1 VLGEVWQLLGG
12 DAGDLAGVQVDG
24 PSRVLSGP
32 LPSTEL
38 ATAAVAAGLTAAAE
52 LAHARSGHRP
62 HVQLDTRHVAD
73 AVRSERFLRIDGA
86 PPGRLFDP
94 LSAFFRTADGW
105 VRLHANYAHHQAAL
119 LRVLELP
126 AGQSP
131 DPEQAAAR
139 IGRWAGS
146 DLEAALDATGGVGA
160 AVRTRQEWRDHPA
173 GQAAEH
179 QPLVDVSLG
188 SAIPTRGRHRGDRPA
203 ESREALPAQGFRVLD
218 LTRVIAGPVATRTLA
233 ALGAEVLRIDPP
245 HLPEI
250 PMAQLD
256 TGPGKRTALLDLR
269 TQEGRSALRRLLADA
284 DVLVHGYR
292 PGALDALG
300 LGPAEIAAQHPELV
314 TVGLSAWGEP
324 GLWAGRRGFDSI
336 VQAASGLADE
346 CGAADAPGV
355 LPAQVLDHAT
365 GHLIAAAALRGLTL
379 RATTG
384 RAGHARLSLAATA
397 AYLVSAHRPAELSAE
412 DGDRPGT
419 GSGPAADESAYA
431 VPVHSAYGPATQISP
446 PGTLDGVPLSWPFG
460 AHRWGSDQP
469 RWRDA

>member
-1 VLGEVWQLLGG
+1 VLDEVWRLLGG
-12 DAGDLAGVQVDG
+12 DAAALAGVQIDG
-24 PSRVLSGP
+24 PSRVLLGP

-52 LAHARSGHRP
+52 LAQARSGHRP
-62 HVQLDTRHVAD
+62 QVELDTRHVAD

-94 LSAFFRTADGW
+94 LTAFFRTADGW

-126 AGQSP
+126 VGQSP
-131 DPEQAAAR
+131 DPEQAATR
-139 IGRWAGS
+139 IARWAGS
-146 DLEAALDATGGVGA
+146 DLETALDAAGGVGA
-160 AVRTRQEWRDHPA
+160 VVRSRQEWRDHPA
-173 GQAAEH
+173 GQAVEH
-179 QPLVDVSLG
+179 GPLVELSLG
-188 SAIPTRGRHRGDRPA
+188 SPVPTRGRHRSDRPA

-250 PMAQLD
+250 LMAQLD
-256 TGPGKRTALLDLR
+256 TGPGKRSALLDLR
-269 TQEGRSALRRLLADA
+269 TPEGRSALRQLLVDA

-292 PGALDALG
+292 PGALEALG
-300 LGPAEIAAQHPELV
+300 LGPAEIAAEHPELV
-314 TVGLSAWGEP
+314 TVGLSAWGESGP
-324 GLWAGRRGFDSI
+324 WAGRRGFDSI

-346 CGAADAPGV
+346 CGAPDAPGA

-397 AYLVSAHRPAELSAE
+397 AYLLSADRPAEPPAE
-412 DGDRPGT
+412 DEHRPSAG
-419 GSGPAADESAYA
+419 GGPAEGESAYA

-446 PGTLDGVPLSWPFG
+446 PGRLDGVPLSWPFG
-460 AHRWGSDQP
+460 AHRWGSDKPQ
-469 RWRDA
+469 WRDA